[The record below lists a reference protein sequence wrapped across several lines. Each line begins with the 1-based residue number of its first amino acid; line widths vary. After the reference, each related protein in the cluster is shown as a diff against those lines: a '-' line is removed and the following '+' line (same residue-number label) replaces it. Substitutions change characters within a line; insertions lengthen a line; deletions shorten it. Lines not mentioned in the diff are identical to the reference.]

1 MPISIRSLAVSTTPL
16 YLILASAAVYANPND
31 SLQFSVSTSMTQDDN
46 LFRLSGSA
54 NPRTAIGRDSA
65 SETIHST
72 TLATTFSKEYGL
84 QQVDMKA
91 SAVRYDYQN
100 FTYLSFTALN
110 YSGGLGW
117 KITPRLHGSVKFD
130 RKESLAG
137 FGDFRSFEVR
147 NQRTETSERA
157 DALYELDGAWQI
169 TGSLGRSR
177 VQNEATFVEQRSF
190 TLISADAGV
199 KRVFASGASMGWR
212 LRKGSGEYTQVSY
225 AAAGLLP
232 SGFEDTETE
241 AFLAWPITKKSRV
254 DARVSYLSR
263 STSPYSA
270 RDYSGMR
277 ASSIFL
283 WGPTA
288 RTSVTAVLSRDIVDY
303 QSTYSNYARI
313 DRLSIAPALVVQEKL
328 VLRATHEFSRRDF
341 GGSVPG
347 AAVPAKRSDR
357 IRLTRLAVEW
367 QPREFLAFSAW
378 VQRDKR
384 DSNFSSLDYRSQ
396 SVGVLA
402 QISF

>member
-16 YLILASAAVYANPND
+16 YLVLAGAAVYANPND
-31 SLQFSVSTSMTQDDN
+31 SLQLSVNTSITQDDN
-46 LFRLSGSA
+46 LFRLSESA

-72 TLATTFSKEYGL
+72 TLAAAFSKEYGL
-84 QQVDMKA
+84 QHVDLKA
-91 SAVRYDYQN
+91 SAVRYEYQN
-100 FTYLSFTALN
+100 FSYLSFTALN

-117 KITPRLHGSVKFD
+117 KITPRLHGAVRFD

-137 FGDFRSFEVR
+137 FGDFRNFNVR

-169 TGSLGRSR
+169 TGSVGRSNL
-177 VQNEATFVEQRSF
+177 QNEATFIEQRSF

-199 KRVFASGASMGWR
+199 KRVFPSGASMGWR
-212 LRKGSGEYTQVSY
+212 LRKGRGEYTQVSY
-225 AAAGLLP
+225 AAAGMLP
-232 SGFEDTETE
+232 STFDETETE
-241 AFLAWPITKKSRV
+241 GFFAWPITQKSRV
-254 DARVSYLSR
+254 DARVSYLRR
-263 STSPYSA
+263 SASPYSV
-270 RDYSGMR
+270 RDYSGIR
-277 ASSIFL
+277 ASSVFL
-283 WGPTA
+283 WGLTS
-288 RTSVTAVLSRDIVDY
+288 RTSVTAQLSRDINEY

-313 DRLSIAPALVVQEKL
+313 DRLSIAPALVLQEKL
-328 VLRATHEFSRRDF
+328 VLRASHEFSRREF

-357 IRLTRLAVEW
+357 MQATRLAVEW

-384 DSNFSSLDYRSQ
+384 DSNFSGLDYRSQ